1 MSELYQASAP
11 MSARTPYPTPSP
23 ALRTAR
29 NDMTYERLV
38 DDFDL
43 LLSYATSAREA
54 AWRGDGWLLGEYIRQ
69 LREGTIQI
77 IQRYKKLDLVQSE
90 KDWRT
95 RCADEQDATIA
106 ELGPTR

>member
-1 MSELYQASAP
+1 VN
-11 MSARTPYPTPSP
+11 ARTPYPTPSP
-23 ALRTAR
+23 ALRTAHNNR
-29 NDMTYERLV
+29 TYDALV

-43 LLSYATSAREA
+43 LLSYVTSAREA

-77 IQRYKKLDLVQSE
+77 IQRHKQLDLVQSE

-95 RCADEQDATIA
+95 RCAAEQTEKSVAA
-106 ELGPTR
+106 